1 MQQIDLKI
9 GPKIKGRR
17 RRSGISQSG
26 LSERLSISPSYLNL
40 IESGKRKVDG
50 DLLIKICSELGI
62 EISDLTRKTDA
73 SLYQNVMELL
83 DDNLFEELDILGP
96 EVKELVDSNPK
107 VARALIKLGD
117 NYKKKDHDIVTTVE
131 NLSGKMID
139 SKKTSFPGEEISDYI
154 QANSNY
160 FPKLEEF
167 ANTIFLVYKQTIEQV
182 IYLFANI

>member
-1 MQQIDLKI
+1 M
-9 GPKIKGRR
+9 
-17 RRSGISQSG
+17 
-26 LSERLSISPSYLNL
+26 
-40 IESGKRKVDG
+40 DG

-96 EVKELVDSNPK
+96 EVKELVNSNPK

-167 ANTIFLVYKQTIEQV
+167 ANTIFSSVQTNNRTSYLSLCKYLENKHKIKVRDV
-182 IYLFANI
+182 IPDESTKPFSKIFDPDKKNIVAI

>member
-17 RRSGISQSG
+17 RQSGISQAG

-62 EISDLTRKTDA
+62 EISDLTKKTDA

-107 VARALIKLGD
+107 VARALIKL
-117 NYKKKDHDIVTTVE
+117 
-131 NLSGKMID
+131 
-139 SKKTSFPGEEISDYI
+139 
-154 QANSNY
+154 
-160 FPKLEEF
+160 
-167 ANTIFLVYKQTIEQV
+167 
-182 IYLFANI
+182 